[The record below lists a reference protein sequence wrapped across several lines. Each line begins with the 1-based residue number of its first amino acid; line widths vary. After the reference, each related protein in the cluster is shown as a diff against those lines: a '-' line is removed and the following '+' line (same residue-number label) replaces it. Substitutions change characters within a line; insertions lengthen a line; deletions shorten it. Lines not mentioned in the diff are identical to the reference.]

1 MPYFSLTSLL
11 RTLAGVLL
19 ALGLVGGSALAQGPQ
34 YRVDVIVF
42 LDRHASTEG
51 GQPLPGRNLPP
62 GLQLDDGLG
71 LVQARISLLPEDDFA
86 LSQQWRR
93 LDNAQR
99 YEPLVRL
106 SWLQDNPPEKN
117 GPRLRIEDGAVVT
130 YGEDGSTP
138 ILALSGS
145 IALEMGRFL
154 HIDAD
159 LRYVSSESGA
169 PRIYPMRERRRVRR
183 GELHYLDSPRLGLL
197 ARVVRTDD

>member
-106 SWLQDNPPEKN
+106 SWLQDNPPEKMARACTSRMARWS
-117 GPRLRIEDGAVVT
+117 PTARMA
-130 YGEDGSTP
+130 
-138 ILALSGS
+138 A
-145 IALEMGRFL
+145 
-154 HIDAD
+154 
-159 LRYVSSESGA
+159 
-169 PRIYPMRERRRVRR
+169 RR
-183 GELHYLDSPRLGLL
+183 SWP
-197 ARVVRTDD
+197 